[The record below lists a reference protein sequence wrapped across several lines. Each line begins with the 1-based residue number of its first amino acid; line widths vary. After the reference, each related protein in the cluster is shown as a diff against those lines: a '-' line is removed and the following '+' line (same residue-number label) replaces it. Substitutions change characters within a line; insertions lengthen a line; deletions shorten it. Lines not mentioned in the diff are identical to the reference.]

1 MTDGAPTTTG
11 TAGPAAATAAT
22 GDARIY
28 DQGYRRYTG
37 PRTGMPGSMRTLVKH
52 SLRHAIGLG
61 RAARFKVIPL
71 AIIGMAYL
79 PAAVFVG
86 LAALIPVDTEQ
97 FLPTYAEYYGF
108 VSATIYL
115 LAGFVAPELLC
126 ADRRSGLLGVYL
138 ASPLDR
144 PNYLIGKAISV
155 FILLLAVTLGP
166 PLLMLIAF
174 SLQNMGPDGFGQ
186 WLETFGQII
195 LSSAVLGV
203 LYTAIGL
210 AVSATT
216 DRIPVAT
223 ATILALIPGSAIVTD
238 IMVGEADLNPVFRL
252 ANLLF
257 LPRALVFR
265 IHGEVGGW
273 PSAQNPTWT
282 LWLAWAA
289 WVVGSIAWIWH
300 RYRRLLVRR

>member
-1 MTDGAPTTTG
+1 
-11 TAGPAAATAAT
+11 
-22 GDARIY
+22 
-28 DQGYRRYTG
+28 
-37 PRTGMPGSMRTLVKH
+37 
-52 SLRHAIGLG
+52 
-61 RAARFKVIPL
+61 
-71 AIIGMAYL
+71 MAYL

>member
-1 MTDGAPTTTG
+1 MTDVA
-11 TAGPAAATAAT
+11 
-22 GDARIY
+22 GDAQIF

-52 SLRHAIGLG
+52 SLRHAMGLG
-61 RAARFKVIPL
+61 RAARYKVIPL
-71 AIIGMAYL
+71 SIIGMAYL
-79 PAAVFVG
+79 PAAVFIG

-115 LAGFVAPELLC
+115 LAGFVSPELLC
-126 ADRRSGLLGVYL
+126 ADRRTGLLGVYL

-186 WLETFGQII
+186 WLETFLEII
-195 LSSAVLGV
+195 VSSAVLGV
-203 LYTAIGL
+203 LYTAVGL

-238 IMVGEADLNPVFRL
+238 IMVGEADLDPTFRL

-257 LPRALVFR
+257 LPRALIFR
-265 IHGEVGGW
+265 IHGEIGGW

-282 LWLAWAA
+282 LWLAWGA
-289 WVVGSIAWIWH
+289 WVAASVGWIWY

>member
-1 MTDGAPTTTG
+1 MTDL
-11 TAGPAAATAAT
+11 AGE
-22 GDARIY
+22 ARIY
-28 DQGYRRYTG
+28 DQGYRRYDG
-37 PRTGMPGSMRTLVKH
+37 PRTGMAGSMRTLVKH
-52 SLRHAIGLG
+52 SLRHAVGLG
-61 RAARFKVIPL
+61 RAARYKVIPL

-79 PAAVFVG
+79 PAAVFIG
-86 LAALIPVDTEQ
+86 LAALIPIDTEQ

-115 LAGFVAPELLC
+115 LAGFVSPELLC
-126 ADRRSGLLGVYL
+126 ADRRTGLLGVYL

-144 PNYLIGKAISV
+144 PNYLFGKAISV
-155 FILLLAVTLGP
+155 FVLLLAVTLGP

-186 WLETFGQII
+186 WLETFVQIVV
-195 LSSAVLGV
+195 SSAVLGV

-210 AVSATT
+210 AVAAST

-238 IMVGEADLNPVFRL
+238 IMVGEADLDPIFRL

-257 LPRALVFR
+257 LPRALIFR
-265 IHGEVGGW
+265 IHGEIGGW
-273 PSAQNPTWT
+273 SSSQNPTWT
-282 LWLAWAA
+282 LWLAWGA
-289 WVVGSIAWIWH
+289 WVAASVAWIWH